1 MSIIEAPHLS
11 NRKATKQANPKG
23 LPPSGQVST
32 PTHSSLDTQDSR
44 GGRGLDSLNDQS
56 DGDTQ
61 NKKVVEGQISTIN
74 QLHIDTQTLNVDG
87 GTDFNP
93 DQWETD
99 AQTKFV
105 GVELTSTPTH
115 MYVDT
120 QCWDGGRGPILYDPT
135 LEMAANI
142 VDDMERVRIANE
154 NRLRQLTRDTE
165 DDDGETRGLGLPIDH
180 PDVARL
186 AGIVEGL
193 NNLEQDAIKNLQKVV
208 RRHPLWIT
216 FLKDQKGVGEKQAGR
231 LLAAISDPYWHIPY
245 ERPRTVSELW
255 AYCGYH
261 VLPSTQQGRDTHQE
275 SGAGSHSS
283 TSSNT
288 HGNADNHR
296 QFGVA
301 ARRARGQKMNWNAEA
316 KMRAYLIGAQCQ
328 RYLDS
333 PYRIITDQRRAH
345 TATTHPEW
353 TPGHSLND
361 GIRITTKALLKDIW
375 IAARDIHEGA

>member
-1 MSIIEAPHLS
+1 MSIIESPRLS
-11 NRKATKQANPKG
+11 NRKARDVTITNPRS
-23 LPPSGQVST
+23 LSGQVST
-32 PTHSSLDTQDSR
+32 PTHHGLDTQNCP
-44 GGRGLDSLNDQS
+44 GVRGLDSLNDHY
-56 DGDTQ
+56 DIDVHTRD
-61 NKKVVEGQISTIN
+61 VVEGQISTIDHN
-74 QLHIDTQTLNVDG
+74 SHDTHVPFVDG

-93 DQWETD
+93 DHGSHVTQVTG
-99 AQTKFV
+99 V
-105 GVELTSTPTH
+105 GVEPLSTPTQQRN
-115 MYVDT
+115 DT
-120 QCWDGGRGPILYDPT
+120 HKGLGGRGPFLYDPT

-193 NNLEQDAIKNLQKVV
+193 TQLEDDAIKNLQKVV
-208 RRHPLWIT
+208 RRHPLWT
-216 FLKDQKGVGEKQAGR
+216 SFLKAQKGVGEKQAGR
-231 LLAAISDPYWHIPY
+231 LLAAIGDPYWHIPY
-245 ERPRTVSELW
+245 DRPRTVSELW

-261 VLPSTQQGRDTHQE
+261 VLPGTHITLDTHVTH
-275 SGAGSHSS
+275 GAGIQTS

-288 HGNADNHR
+288 HPRADNHVSY
-296 QFGVA
+296 GVA
-301 ARRARGQKMNWNAEA
+301 ARRTRGQKVNWNPDA

-333 PYRIITDQRRAH
+333 PYRIVTDQRRAH
-345 TATTHPEW
+345 TAITHPEW

-361 GIRITTKALLKDIW
+361 GIRVATKTFLKDLW
-375 IAARDIHEGA
+375 IASRDIHEGA